1 MDFKKLIVTSWQN
14 TVQFIGPILLLT
26 FVQLLVI
33 VFSLGI
39 LAPVTTAG
47 YIDSLLRVFR
57 EERPPE
63 VKDLFSQMGLF
74 LPLFGFFL
82 LAALAAF
89 IGFSLLVLPGFLV
102 VGFVAFAAFYLIPL
116 MTDRGLG
123 LFDAL
128 RKSWDMALRPPV
140 TDHLI
145 ITIIYVAIMSLGSSL
160 PFAFLITQP
169 MATFIMVGAY
179 LERDEQESEIY
190 KEGAESA
197 PQSATAEPPSSKSD
211 SKPAT

>member
-1 MDFKKLIVTSWQN
+1 MDFKKLIVSSWQH
-14 TVQFIGPILLLT
+14 TIQYIGPILLLT

-47 YIDSLLRVFR
+47 YIDSLLRVVR
-57 EERPPE
+57 EQRPPE
-63 VKDLFSQMGLF
+63 VRDLFSQMKLF

-82 LAALAAF
+82 LAAIAAF
-89 IGFSLLVLPGFLV
+89 IGFSLLVLPGFIV

-116 MTDRGLG
+116 MIDRGLG
-123 LFDAL
+123 LFEAL
-128 RKSWDMALRPPV
+128 RKSWDMALKAPV

-145 ITIIYVAIMSLGSSL
+145 VTIIYVAIMSLGSSL

-169 MATFIMVGAY
+169 LATFIMVGAY
-179 LERDEQESEIY
+179 LERDEQESEIE
-190 KEGAESA
+190 KEVAESEEHPA
-197 PQSATAEPPSSKSD
+197 PAEPSSSESDPQPS
-211 SKPAT
+211 P